1 MRQISWPHCCY
12 LQRMGPTVTAK
23 TDPKTAARP
32 LPADVADVALI
43 AADTCAAIGDVSVS
57 WWHEEVRTDRAPK
70 PVIQQP
76 RFTRWRLADVR
87 RFWAERA
94 AHGSAD
100 TAAGERM
107 ADRARQASIK
117 AREPSAVAKARAT
130 RGARIAAREG
140 AAT

>member
-1 MRQISWPHCCY
+1 
-12 LQRMGPTVTAK
+12 MGPTVTAK
-23 TDPKTAARP
+23 TDPKPTVRP

-94 AHGSAD
+94 TRSAAD
-100 TAAGERM
+100 TGAGERM
-107 ADRARQASIK
+107 SARAKKASIK
-117 AREPSAVAKARAT
+117 AREPAAVAKAQAT
-130 RGARIAAREG
+130 RKARAAERAGA
-140 AAT
+140 

>member
-1 MRQISWPHCCY
+1 
-12 LQRMGPTVTAK
+12 MGPVVTAK
-23 TDPKTAARP
+23 TDLKPAARP
-32 LPADVADVALI
+32 LPADLADVALI

-57 WWHEEVRTDRAPK
+57 WWHEEVRSNRAPK

-76 RFTRWRLADVR
+76 RFTRWRLTDVR

-94 AHGSAD
+94 AHASAD

-107 ADRARQASIK
+107 AERAKKASIK
-117 AREPSAVAKARAT
+117 AREPAALAKAQAT
-130 RGARIAAREG
+130 RKARIAAREG

>member
-1 MRQISWPHCCY
+1 M
-12 LQRMGPTVTAK
+12 TAK
-23 TDPKTAARP
+23 TNPKPAARP

-87 RFWAERA
+87 RFWADRVA
-94 AHGSAD
+94 Q
-100 TAAGERM
+100 AAGDTEARERM
-107 ADRARQASIK
+107 AAKAKKASVK
-117 AREPSAVAKARAT
+117 AREPAAVAKAQAT
-130 RGARIAAREG
+130 RKARIAAREG
-140 AAT
+140 VAA

>member
-1 MRQISWPHCCY
+1 
-12 LQRMGPTVTAK
+12 MGTQLTTR
-23 TDPKTAARP
+23 TDKKHAVRP
-32 LPADVADVALI
+32 LPAEAADVALI

-94 AHGSAD
+94 AQSA
-100 TAAGERM
+100 TNSEASERM
-107 ADRARQASIK
+107 AARAKKASVK
-117 AREPSAVAKARAT
+117 AREPAAVAKALAT
-130 RGARIAAREG
+130 RKTRAAARAG

>member
-1 MRQISWPHCCY
+1 MNA
-12 LQRMGPTVTAK
+12 M
-23 TDPKTAARP
+23 TDPKPAARP
-32 LPADVADVALI
+32 LPADVADVVLI

-94 AHGSAD
+94 TQAATD
-100 TAAGERM
+100 TEAGERM
-107 ADRARQASIK
+107 AARAKKASIK
-117 AREPSAVAKARAT
+117 AREPLAVAKAQAT
-130 RGARIAAREG
+130 RKARIAAREG
-140 AAT
+140 SAT

>member
-1 MRQISWPHCCY
+1 MS
-12 LQRMGPTVTAK
+12 AK
-23 TDPKTAARP
+23 TTLNSLARP
-32 LPADVADVALI
+32 LPTILADVALI

-57 WWHEEVRTDRAPK
+57 WWHQEVRTDRAPK

-94 AHGSAD
+94 AQAEAD

-107 ADRARQASIK
+107 AARAKKASVK
-117 AREPSAVAKARAT
+117 AREPAAVAKAQAT
-130 RGARIAAREG
+130 RKARIAAREG